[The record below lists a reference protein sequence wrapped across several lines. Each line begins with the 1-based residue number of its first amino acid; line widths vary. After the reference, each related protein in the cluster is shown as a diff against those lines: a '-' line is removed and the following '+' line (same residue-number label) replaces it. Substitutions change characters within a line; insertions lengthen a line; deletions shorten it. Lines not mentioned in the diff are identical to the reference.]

1 MMNTLYDI
9 WALLLK
15 PFNKLVITAC
25 LLTIIPLSGIYCQKL
40 SSTEG
45 TSVISKSESGTKPT
59 PEYDQLLDKVK
70 ILLHSN
76 PDSARLIANNMLAGV
91 NNSEVEKKV
100 RIFSLIGA
108 TYHVQANYGNA
119 TDFFFKALA
128 LASTLEDNSLKADV
142 YNNLGNVNTKIGNY
156 KEALN
161 YLNEAI
167 NIYDSK
173 SLERNKASALNNMGL
188 VYMKIKNYNKAKE
201 CFIKA
206 RKGFTELGSKP
217 GISAALGN
225 IALLHSQEKVYDSA
239 LYYFNKSLEV
249 DRQINNKYGL
259 CITLQGMGNM
269 FSDIGNEQ
277 EKALAYY
284 KKSKSIAQQIKQPY
298 QEAFANLGIA
308 RVLTKQNEVDEAFDL
323 TNKAILIAKTIDNQL
338 LASEC
343 REVLSLV
350 YEAAG
355 DYKNSLKEYRK
366 FIELKENVVSQ
377 TIFHQ
382 IYNQEI
388 ANLSEMNQEKQF
400 EIRRQSLEL
409 KHKNSMML
417 FIILAALFIV
427 TGLYLYYRD
436 YKHRQNAKL
445 QEALMKLNE
454 KKSRAAIEAE
464 IQERNRIGQELHDS
478 LGQMLS
484 VARLNISVLK
494 DKTSLSQERRQSI
507 LESTLQSVDEAF
519 YELRD
524 ISHNLAAAGLTR
536 TGLVNAINNLATQVN
551 QSNRLKMDVEIFGV
565 ETLSDSLVENSL
577 YRAVQE
583 LLNNTIK
590 HSGAT
595 TFSVQLIESETEIT
609 LMAEDNG
616 CGFDPK
622 EASLINGGLHILK
635 SRVENINGSLFIDSN
650 ENHGTTISIVIPKNT
665 ITHESTT
672 HKSTYN

>member
-1 MMNTLYDI
+1 MNISEYI
-9 WALLLK
+9 HPLLLK
-15 PFNKLVITAC
+15 SFIKTVITVG
-25 LLTIIPLSGIYCQKL
+25 LLTSLPLSDTYCQKVSAGDG
-40 SSTEG
+40 SSM
-45 TSVISKSESGTKPT
+45 ISKSESGTIPT
-59 PEYDQLLDKVK
+59 PEYDQLLNEIKT
-70 ILLHSN
+70 LLHSH
-76 PDSARLIANNMLAGV
+76 PDSARAIADKMLGGV
-91 NNSEVEKKV
+91 KENETEKKV
-100 RIFSLIGA
+100 RLFSLIGA

-161 YLNEAI
+161 YLTQAI
-167 NIYDSK
+167 EIYDSRT
-173 SLERNKASALNNMGL
+173 LERNKASAYNNMGL

-201 CFIKA
+201 CFIIA
-206 RKGFTELGSKP
+206 RKGFTELDSKV

-225 IALLHSQEKVYDSA
+225 IALLHAQEKVFDSA
-239 LYYFNKSLEV
+239 LYYFTKSLQV
-249 DRQINNKYGL
+249 DQIINNKYGM

-269 FSDIGNEQ
+269 YSEIENEQ
-277 EKALAYY
+277 AKALTYY

-298 QEAFANLGIA
+298 QEAFANLGMA
-308 RVLTKQNEVDEAFDL
+308 RIFARQENTKEAFKL
-323 TNKAILIAKTIDNQL
+323 TNKAIQIAKAIDNQL

-343 REVLSLV
+343 REVLSIV

-355 DYKNSLKEYRK
+355 DYQNSLIQYKE
-366 FIELKENVVSQ
+366 FVELKEQVISQ

-388 ANLSEMNQEKQF
+388 ANLSEMNQVKQF

-409 KHKNSMML
+409 KHKNSMII
-417 FIILAALFIV
+417 FIILASVFIV

-436 YKHRQNAKL
+436 HKHRQNAKL

-494 DKTSLSQERRQSI
+494 DKASLSQERRQSI

-524 ISHNLAAAGLTR
+524 ISHNLATSGLTR
-536 TGLVNAINNLATQVN
+536 AGLVNAINNLATQVN
-551 QSNRLKMDVEIFGV
+551 QSNRLKMDVEVFGV
-565 ETLSDSLVENSL
+565 ESLSDSLVENSL

-595 TFSVQLIESETEIT
+595 TFSVQLIESDTEIT

-665 ITHESTT
+665 LTHDSPTY
-672 HKSTYN
+672 KSAHN